1 MACSQGA
8 FRLAG
13 IRKSNCQDGQIR
25 SNIVA
30 VMSAPSRKILRE
42 APSIGPQGSTSVV
55 SCFDRDSPREE
66 ITAGLTAPHAFVS
79 PKYLYDRL
87 GSRLFEAITEL
98 PEYYPTRTERGILA
112 KHAPAI
118 SRLAGSGVT
127 LIDLGAGNCEKAR
140 SLFGVL
146 RPAQYVAVD
155 IATECLQ
162 DALRGLRHAFPEVEI
177 LSLAIDFSAGLALPD
192 AVRREK
198 RLYFY
203 PGSSIGNFTPGAALA
218 LLSDIRGQCGAGGGM
233 LIGVDLVKST
243 EILEL
248 AYDDPLGVTAAFNL
262 NLLSHLNALIGSD
275 FDIRDWRHRAR
286 FNDELS
292 RIEMHLEA
300 KRDLTATW
308 ADGRRHFR
316 CGERIHTENSYKY
329 EQEAFHG
336 LLKQAGFNSVR
347 IWTDELHWFAVC
359 LASV

>member
-1 MACSQGA
+1 M
-8 FRLAG
+8 
-13 IRKSNCQDGQIR
+13 
-25 SNIVA
+25 
-30 VMSAPSRKILRE
+30 
-42 APSIGPQGSTSVV
+42 
-55 SCFDRDSPREE
+55 
-66 ITAGLTAPHAFVS
+66 S

-112 KHAPAI
+112 TYAPAI

-146 RPAQYVAVD
+146 RPVQYVAVD
-155 IATECLQ
+155 IATECLR

-177 LSLAIDFSAGLALPD
+177 LSFAIDFSAGLALPD

-203 PGSSIGNFTPGAALA
+203 PGSSIGNFSPGAALA

-243 EILEL
+243 DILEL

-275 FDIRDWRHRAR
+275 FDTRDWQHRAR
-286 FNDELS
+286 FNGELS

-300 KRDLTATW
+300 KRDLTVTW
-308 ADGRRHFR
+308 AGGRRHFR

-329 EQEAFHG
+329 GQEAFHG
-336 LLKQAGFNSVR
+336 LLKQAGFSSVR
-347 IWTDELHWFAVC
+347 IWTDDLHWFAVC